1 MRCIAAAKRCQ
12 IAKNE
17 PFQVDLGVWRWST
30 KSNGI
35 NALCAFCR
43 PAEFDGGVAGVWRCG
58 RPGSHGATWTC
69 RRGPWQEKVDGNGLP
84 PWSMA
89 SDSFGLNVKGINRCD
104 ACKQPLSVEYVFL
117 VAFTCRN
124 CRHRMVEICR
134 RCSPQPTSLC
144 RTCPAPVIEG
154 QAHREAVGPKI
165 LPTYPLEGCPLR
177 QNALS
182 SRAGASAKSCEPT

>member
-1 MRCIAAAKRCQ
+1 MSKASTDVMLVSNRYQWNMYFWLHLLAETVAIAWLK
-12 IAKNE
+12 
-17 PFQVDLGVWRWST
+17 
-30 KSNGI
+30 
-35 NALCAFCR
+35 
-43 PAEFDGGVAGVWRCG
+43 
-58 RPGSHGATWTC
+58 
-69 RRGPWQEKVDGNGLP
+69 
-84 PWSMA
+84 
-89 SDSFGLNVKGINRCD
+89 
-104 ACKQPLSVEYVFL
+104 
-117 VAFTCRN
+117 
-124 CRHRMVEICR
+124 ICR